1 MLERGDWN
9 GQIKLVALLQEKVCQ
24 QRLCALMI
32 FLLFGYWYGSIRTK
46 ISIIYIYLSLF
57 IIFVDVLVESGVV
70 HTVSSVALP
79 PTLDITLYNVLQG
92 AGTKSFLK
100 AFETSNITRILT
112 NWEKDYTLFA
122 PTDEA
127 FQNAGLEGALTDP
140 EFVARLVRLHVIPG
154 KVIRL
159 EEDIK
164 DDEAS
169 MLNNDARLS
178 FRDVHHDGTT
188 FGVRVKGARS
198 KKEARV
204 VAQGL
209 AHPAWPDEEEE
220 ESTLTARGH
229 SGMRRQGPGSSGDTA
244 GIMSAPRPG
253 GVVYVIDRVLLPGD
267 PDLLGAA
274 WFWVTIVL
282 LALVGTTA
290 LCGLTAVGLHALI
303 TEIRHLEGYDRV
315 PTVDEETATEGDGS
329 EGRVP
334 PTQPAEAVAAAG
346 APVAEETANGAE
358 HANSNGNDAD
368 GHTEP
373 ASGEATPTAAAA
385 TEAVQPD
392 AQEPGT
398 RA

>member
-1 MLERGDWN
+1 M
-9 GQIKLVALLQEKVCQ
+9 K
-24 QRLCALMI
+24 
-32 FLLFGYWYGSIRTK
+32 
-46 ISIIYIYLSLF
+46 
-57 IIFVDVLVESGVV
+57 SGVV

-79 PTLDITLYNVLQG
+79 PSLDITLYNILQG
-92 AGTKSFLK
+92 AGTHSFLK

-112 NWEKDYTLFA
+112 NWEQDYTLFA

-127 FQNAGLEGALTDP
+127 FQKAGLEGALTDL

-159 EEDIK
+159 EEDIR

-178 FRDVHHDGTT
+178 FRDIHRDGTT

-198 KKEARV
+198 KKEAHI

-220 ESTLTARGH
+220 EKGILTTRRH
-229 SGMRRQGPGSSGDTA
+229 SGFRRQGLGSVDNTVDTVS
-244 GIMSAPRPG
+244 SAPRPG

-267 PDLLGAA
+267 PDPLGAA
-274 WFWVTIVL
+274 WFWISVVL

-290 LCGLTAVGLHALI
+290 LCGLTAVSLYALI

-315 PTVDEETATEGDGS
+315 PTTDEEAATGGDGS
-329 EGRVP
+329 EARTP
-334 PTQPAEAVAAAG
+334 APPAEATTAVENDSEVRTP
-346 APVAEETANGAE
+346 APPAE
-358 HANSNGNDAD
+358 
-368 GHTEP
+368 
-373 ASGEATPTAAAA
+373 AAA
-385 TEAVQPD
+385 TATAAD
-392 AQEPGT
+392 ATAPTAEE
-398 RA
+398 RL

>member
-1 MLERGDWN
+1 MFTL
-9 GQIKLVALLQEKVCQ
+9 
-24 QRLCALMI
+24 
-32 FLLFGYWYGSIRTK
+32 
-46 ISIIYIYLSLF
+46 
-57 IIFVDVLVESGVV
+57 FVDVLVESGVL

-127 FQNAGLEGALTDP
+127 FQKADLEGALTDP

-159 EEDIK
+159 EEDIR
-164 DDEAS
+164 DDEPS

-198 KKEARV
+198 KKEARI
-204 VAQGL
+204 VAQGV

-220 ESTLTARGH
+220 GPLTARGH
-229 SGMRRQGPGSSGDTA
+229 SRMRLQGPGSSYDTA

-267 PDLLGAA
+267 PDPLRAA
-274 WFWVTIVL
+274 WFWVSIVL
-282 LALVGTTA
+282 LALIGTTA
-290 LCGLTAVGLHALI
+290 LCALTAIGLHGLI
-303 TEIRHLEGYDRV
+303 AEIRQLEGYDRV
-315 PTVDEETATEGDGS
+315 PTADEETATEGDGL

-334 PTQPAEAVAAAG
+334 PALAAEAAAAAG
-346 APVAEETANGAE
+346 APVAEGTANGDELA
-358 HANSNGNDAD
+358 NGNGNGANA
-368 GHTEP
+368 HTEP
-373 ASGEATPTAAAA
+373 ASGEATPAAA
-385 TEAVQPD
+385 TATEAAQPD
-392 AQEPGT
+392 AEEPGT
-398 RA
+398 HA